1 MKRISLWLVLLA
13 LTPDVTEAYY
23 YYYVPARYRIH
34 YSPYALR
41 YGSSGL
47 VPGGLDYSVY
57 AFDYSHTGLVYEGTR
72 YTPYALQYGSTGLIT
87 DYYAYPYPMPYGYP
101 CTVINNYYGCRPA
114 RRPPPGKAPGTSPQ
128 YETPNSSSTD
138 GMNAIRQ
145 YLRAK
150 GFNGVSVNRILRID
164 NALVSVDFTLR
175 DQNLL
180 IKYWDPKQVE
190 RLSGTDAKSCASA
203 AQQKVYAKYK
213 QDWDRF
219 AQQYR
224 QSGGEIYNVDASDQE
239 TIVAALQACPR
250 LEGVPNAEG
259 CGGGPQT
266 GTAPMYAKN

>member
-72 YTPYALQYGSTGLIT
+72 YTPYALQYGSTGLVY
-87 DYYAYPYPMPYGYP
+87 DYYYAYPYMMPYGYP
-101 CTVINNYYGCRPA
+101 GTVINNYYYGCRPKC
-114 RRPPPGKAPGTSPQ
+114 RPPRSAPGTNPQ
-128 YETPNSSSTD
+128 YAPPDSDSSSTD
-138 GMNAIRQ
+138 GMGTIRQ
-145 YLRAK
+145 YLRAR
-150 GFNGVSVNRILRID
+150 GFDGASVNRILRID
-164 NALVSVDFTLR
+164 NVLVSVDFTLR
-175 DQNLL
+175 DRNLL
-180 IKYWDPKQVE
+180 IKYWDPKQVD

-203 AQQKVYAKYK
+203 TQQKIYAKYK

-219 AQQYR
+219 AQQYE
-224 QSGGEIYNVDASDQE
+224 QTGGEIYQVNASDQE

-250 LEGVPNAEG
+250 LG
-259 CGGGPQT
+259 T
-266 GTAPMYAKN
+266 GAAPMYAKN

>member
-57 AFDYSHTGLVYEGTR
+57 AFDYSHNGLVYVGTR
-72 YTPYALQYGSTGLIT
+72 YTPYALQYGSTGLIY
-87 DYYAYPYPMPYGYP
+87 DYYVYPYPMPYGYP
-101 CTVINNYYGCRPA
+101 CTVINNYYGCTA
-114 RRPPPGKAPGTSPQ
+114 KRRPPGNAPRTNPQ
-128 YETPNSSSTD
+128 YAPPDSNSSSTD
-138 GMNAIRQ
+138 GMGTIRQ
-145 YLRAK
+145 YLRAR
-150 GFNGVSVNRILRID
+150 GFDGASINRILRID
-164 NALVSVDFTLR
+164 NVLVSVDFTLR

-190 RLSGTDAKSCASA
+190 RLSSTDTTSRASTT
-203 AQQKVYAKYK
+203 QQKIYAKYK

-219 AQQYR
+219 AQQYE
-224 QSGGEIYNVDASDQE
+224 QTGGEIYQVNASDQE
-239 TIVAALQACPR
+239 TIVAALQSCPR
-250 LEGVPNAEG
+250 LE
-259 CGGGPQT
+259 T
-266 GTAPMYAKN
+266 GAAPIYAKN